1 MSVLLIPNRGKDAG
15 LSVTRHT
22 AVLLR
27 RQGLSVLMADEFAG
41 DFTPLD
47 GITFLPLDRAVN
59 AAKQVLT
66 IGGDGTLLRAGIF
79 CAEHDR
85 PVLGINLGRT
95 GFLATCEVAELDS
108 KIARLSAGD
117 YTLTARSLLEAS
129 VPSRNWRAVAMN
141 DVVLFGRT
149 RIHPMDY
156 KLICDGTFVSRYRSD
171 GLIAATPTG
180 STDYSFSAGG
190 PVLDACAPV
199 MVLTPVCAHSVH
211 AVPVVFGADRHITIV
226 AEQENRDTVYACAD
240 SGPQCELAP
249 GESLHITTSPKK
261 VQLITFDPAEQLSAI
276 ESKLIRR

>member
-180 STDYSFSAGG
+180 STAYSFSAGG
-190 PVLDACAPV
+190 PVP
-199 MVLTPVCAHSVH
+199 
-211 AVPVVFGADRHITIV
+211 
-226 AEQENRDTVYACAD
+226 TVSMRCRWY
-240 SGPQCELAP
+240 SGQTA
-249 GESLHITTSPKK
+249 TSPLWPNRKTG
-261 VQLITFDPAEQLSAI
+261 IPFTPAQTAGRSANWPPENPCI
-276 ESKLIRR
+276 SPPRQRRCS